1 MADAFARMHR
11 RLFARLGQ
19 EALLR
24 GTPLRAGNR
33 DYTYSRTLQPLPAP
47 GSVRIDYTSGEE
59 AQQLNDDG
67 AGGITGDGTGTV
79 DYASGALAVT
89 LDALPDV
96 DTHVVFSWASPTTLI
111 LEHGIAVTGEY
122 GQVTGYRSFA
132 TIPAEDAP
140 KVGDTLTV
148 DGTGYVVD
156 AIDANDGHTVSV
168 VLR

>member
-24 GTPLRAGNR
+24 GLPTEVI
-33 DYTYSRTLQPLPAP
+33 LQ
-47 GSVRIDYTSGEE
+47 
-59 AQQLNDDG
+59 
-67 AGGITGDGTGTV
+67 
-79 DYASGALAVT
+79 
-89 LDALPDV
+89 
-96 DTHVVFSWASPTTLI
+96 
-111 LEHGIAVTGEY
+111 HGVAVTGEY

-132 TIPAEDAP
+132 TIPVAAAP
-140 KVGDTLTV
+140 KVGDALTV
-148 DGTGYVVD
+148 DGQGYIVD

>member
-1 MADAFARMHR
+1 MHR

-24 GTPLRAGNR
+24 GMAT
-33 DYTYSRTLQPLPAP
+33 
-47 GSVRIDYTSGEE
+47 
-59 AQQLNDDG
+59 
-67 AGGITGDGTGTV
+67 TV
-79 DYASGALAVT
+79 
-89 LDALPDV
+89 
-96 DTHVVFSWASPTTLI
+96 I
-111 LEHGIAVTGEY
+111 LEHGVAVTGEY

-140 KVGDTLTV
+140 KVGDALVVGATT
-148 DGTGYVVD
+148 YAVD

>member
-1 MADAFARMHR
+1 MHR

-24 GTPLRAGNR
+24 GLPLRAGNR
-33 DYTYSRTLQPLPAP
+33 DYTYSKTLQPLPAP

-96 DTHVVFSWASPTTLI
+96 DTQVVFSWSSATTVI

-132 TIPAEDAP
+132 TLPASDAP
-140 KVGDTLTV
+140 RVGDPLVV
-148 DGTGYVVD
+148 DTTNYVVD
-156 AIDANDGHTVSV
+156 AIQENDGHTISV

>member
-1 MADAFARMHR
+1 MHR

-24 GTPLRAGNR
+24 G
-33 DYTYSRTLQPLPAP
+33 LPTE
-47 GSVRIDYTSGEE
+47 V
-59 AQQLNDDG
+59 
-67 AGGITGDGTGTV
+67 
-79 DYASGALAVT
+79 
-89 LDALPDV
+89 
-96 DTHVVFSWASPTTLI
+96 I

-140 KVGDTLTV
+140 KVGDALVVGVNT
-148 DGTGYVVD
+148 YAVD